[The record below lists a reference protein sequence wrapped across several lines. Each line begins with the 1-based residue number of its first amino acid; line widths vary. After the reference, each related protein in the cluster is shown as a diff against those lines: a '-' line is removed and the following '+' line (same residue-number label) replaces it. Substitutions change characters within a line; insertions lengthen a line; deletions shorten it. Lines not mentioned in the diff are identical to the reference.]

1 MPFVPQDKAAL
12 QGNDVTVFAK
22 NRCSR
27 SAGSEQRRG
36 LPRVRL
42 KKTGSLAAP
51 RFFFFRM
58 PPFMSKTS
66 TTARTAKAV
75 CKRLSKF

>member
-1 MPFVPQDKAAL
+1 MWRYSPRIDVRGPLVRSKAVVAV
-12 QGNDVTVFAK
+12 GEIK
-22 NRCSR
+22 KKGEPG
-27 SAGSEQRRG
+27 GS
-36 LPRVRL
+36 P
-42 KKTGSLAAP
+42 
-51 RFFFFRM
+51 FFFFRM

>member
-1 MPFVPQDKAAL
+1 VSDAA
-12 QGNDVTVFAK
+12 V
-22 NRCSR
+22 
-27 SAGSEQRRG
+27 EI
-36 LPRVRL
+36 

-75 CKRLSKF
+75 CKRLSKFYARWSHPFSFAVH

>member
-1 MPFVPQDKAAL
+1 MF
-12 QGNDVTVFAK
+12 
-22 NRCSR
+22 
-27 SAGSEQRRG
+27 E
-36 LPRVRL
+36 VRL
-42 KKTGSLAAP
+42 FGAKPWVAVVEIKKTGSRAAP

>member
-1 MPFVPQDKAAL
+1 MPTV
-12 QGNDVTVFAK
+12 QGNDVTVSAK
-22 NRCSR
+22 ILV
-27 SAGSEQRRG
+27 RG
-36 LPRVRL
+36 PLVWNKAVVAVGEIK
-42 KKTGSLAAP
+42 KKTGSRAAP